1 MGGAILVLSGPSG
14 AGKSTIIEKSSSYIG
29 EYYFSISTTT
39 RPPRDGER
47 DGVDYYFV
55 SKEEFEEDIKA
66 GEFLEYAMV
75 HGNYY
80 GTSLKLVNKALSEDK
95 LVIFDIDIQ
104 GHRLVEAKMGDLVT
118 SAFIT
123 PSTIIEL
130 EKRLYARSTDDTSII
145 KQRVANARDEIKAIN
160 EFDFVIINDTIEK
173 ATTQFITI
181 ANASRL
187 KLSTKELKKLIVN
200 WENVLS

>member
-14 AGKSTIIEKSSSYIG
+14 AGKSTIIEKSSHQIG
-29 EYYFSISTTT
+29 DYYFSISTTT
-39 RPPRDGER
+39 RSPREGEQN
-47 DGVDYYFV
+47 GVDYYFV
-55 SKEEFEEDIKA
+55 TKEQFEEDIKA
-66 GEFLEYAMV
+66 GEFLEYATV

-80 GTSLKLVNKALSEDK
+80 GTSLKPVNQALLEDK

-123 PSTIIEL
+123 PPTLSEL
-130 EKRLYARSTDDTSII
+130 EKRLYGRSTDDTDII
-145 KQRVANARDEIKAIN
+145 KKRIAIAKEEIKAIG
-160 EFDFVIINDTIEK
+160 EFDFIIINDTIER
-173 ATTQFITI
+173 ATAQFITI

-187 KLSTKELKKLIVN
+187 KLSKEELKKLIVN
-200 WENVLS
+200 WENS

>member
-14 AGKSTIIEKSSSYIG
+14 AGKSTIIEKSSHQIG
-29 EYYFSISTTT
+29 DYYFSISTTT
-39 RPPRDGER
+39 RSPREGEQN
-47 DGVDYYFV
+47 GVDYYFV
-55 SKEEFEEDIKA
+55 TKEQFEEDIKA
-66 GEFLEYAMV
+66 GEFLEYATV

-80 GTSLKLVNKALSEDK
+80 GTSLKPVNQALSEDK

-123 PSTIIEL
+123 PPTLSEL
-130 EKRLYARSTDDTSII
+130 EKRLYGRSTDDTDII
-145 KQRVANARDEIKAIN
+145 KKRIAIAKEEIKAIG
-160 EFDFVIINDTIEK
+160 EFDFVIINDTIEN
-173 ATTQFITI
+173 ATAQFTTI

-187 KLSTKELKKLIVN
+187 KLSKEELKKLIVN
-200 WENVLS
+200 WENS

>member
-1 MGGAILVLSGPSG
+1 MVFALNYNQTIDNENDDEYKRFYPVDEKGEAIGSRILC
-14 AGKSTIIEKSSSYIG
+14 
-29 EYYFSISTTT
+29 
-39 RPPRDGER
+39 
-47 DGVDYYFV
+47 
-55 SKEEFEEDIKA
+55 FEEDIKA

-123 PSTIIEL
+123 PSTLIEL
-130 EKRLYARSTDDTSII
+130 EKRLYARSTDDISII
-145 KQRVANARDEIKAIN
+145 EKRVANARDEIKAIN
-160 EFDFVIINDTIEK
+160 EFDFVIINDDIEK
-173 ATTQFITI
+173 ATPIEKPWVQCPVCADAFEAPSNRKYIECPKCKTTMHNPYFEGY
-181 ANASRL
+181 
-187 KLSTKELKKLIVN
+187 K
-200 WENVLS
+200 